1 MKTQDVINYCSQ
13 KKGVKQEFPFGDAAL
28 VIKVM
33 NKMFCLINLTTSDS
47 ISLKCDPVY
56 AQALRQKYKYVQPG
70 YYMNKKHWNT
80 IELNQSIADSE
91 IYSWIDD
98 SYELVVKGLKKAD
111 REKLLGKAEK
121 KG

>member
-1 MKTQDVINYCSQ
+1 MEIQNVINYCAQ

-28 VIKVM
+28 VMKVM

-56 AQALRQKYKYVQPG
+56 AQALRQKYKYVQSG

-80 IELNQSIADSE
+80 IELDQSIADSE

-111 REKLLGKAEK
+111 REKLLGKAD
-121 KG
+121 